1 VRKLQ
6 RPPAALLISE
16 TAVKKQELTQKRLKE
31 LLRYDRK
38 TGIFRWRVR
47 RKSRRRTD
55 IAGCRALSEHWCINI
70 DGRSY
75 RAHQLAW
82 LYMKGEWG
90 RPLID
95 HRDGNP
101 LNNRWDNLRLASH
114 ANNAANRKRLRTNRS
129 GFMGVSFDRRRSKWT
144 AQITKQG
151 KRYFVGRFATPGEA
165 HAAYVAKAREL
176 FGEFARAE

>member
-1 VRKLQ
+1 MKELDLTQERLK
-6 RPPAALLISE
+6 ALLDYDSE
-16 TAVKKQELTQKRLKE
+16 TGV
-31 LLRYDRK
+31 
-38 TGIFRWRVR
+38 FRWRVQNKSN
-47 RKSRRRTD
+47 RKTV
-55 IAGCRALSEHWCINI
+55 IAGCRAQSEHWSINI
-70 DGRSY
+70 EGRRY

-101 LNNRWDNLRLASH
+101 LNNRWDNLRLGSH
-114 ANNAANRKRLRTNRS
+114 GDNAANRSRLRTNRS
-129 GFMGVSFDRRRSKWT
+129 GFKGVCFDPRRGKWR
-144 AQITKQG
+144 AQITKD
-151 KRYFVGRFATPGEA
+151 GRRFSIGSYATAEEA